1 MRYITLELALA
12 VLALLVLGGY
22 GLLVW
27 RRREKKRIRDMKD
40 SALW

>member
-1 MRYITLELALA
+1 MRFISLELALA

-22 GLLVW
+22 ALAVW
-27 RRREKKRIRDMKD
+27 RRREKKRIRDMQD